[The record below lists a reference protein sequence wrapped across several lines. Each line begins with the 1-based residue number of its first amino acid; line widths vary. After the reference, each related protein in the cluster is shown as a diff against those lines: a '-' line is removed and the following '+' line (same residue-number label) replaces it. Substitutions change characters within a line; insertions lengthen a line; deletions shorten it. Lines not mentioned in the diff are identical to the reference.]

1 MEEKRYEFESYFS
14 CVWLLC
20 CCFVVFVA
28 EVFSIMI
35 CFVVVWVN
43 FAQNTGF
50 YMNENTCTRVC
61 FLVTVCL
68 CRRNFISYR
77 NSVCNEDIL

>member
-1 MEEKRYEFESYFS
+1 MNLNLIFHVFG
-14 CVWLLC
+14 
-20 CCFVVFVA
+20 CFVVVLLFLWQRL
-28 EVFSIMI
+28 FSIMI
-35 CFVVVWVN
+35 CFVVVWLN
-43 FAQNTGF
+43 FALNTGF

-77 NSVCNEDIL
+77 NSVYNEDIL